1 MDSSHQKSTLLRL
14 KNRHKPCVL
23 MLFHPLS
30 ALEGFPKNQSQHLIW
45 RGICN
50 QTTYLNTKNG
60 GIIENNCPFEPTVAP
75 SPSLQVLLRGVCKC
89 NLEEETKKPILG
101 TGFRVGFSK
110 WYVGTLVRYGMRVPV
125 TGNSCQ
131 FDWHNCVVAK
141 AEVEV
146 LCRIKQ

>member
-1 MDSSHQKSTLLRL
+1 MLLL
-14 KNRHKPCVL
+14 PVCTFK
-23 MLFHPLS
+23 
-30 ALEGFPKNQSQHLIW
+30 GFSKNQHQHLVL
-45 RGICN
+45 RFFCS
-50 QTTYLNTKNG
+50 QMAHLNTKNG